1 MLPIAMTTGASIY
14 LIYHAIPCLHRFG
27 PFLSDVVGILQPLFI
42 FSMLFL
48 TFCRIEPRELK
59 PHRWHWWLLLIQGGL
74 FVLLGFAA
82 WLLISAFPYK
92 SHDVVVLLE
101 SAMLCLIC
109 PTATAAAVVTR
120 KLGGDVA
127 GITTYTIL
135 INLLAAFLVPL
146 VVPLIQPMEGVGFW
160 AAFSMISAK
169 VFPLLIMPC
178 LSAWLV
184 RYLFPKVHKW
194 LLGYPDLPF
203 YIWALALAFAI
214 AVTTKSIVRSS
225 MGMDLILM
233 MSLISLV
240 CCIFQFAAGR
250 FVGRCYRSRR
260 DCRSEPAMTSSRPAL
275 PDEGPAM
282 TSSRPARTDDLSEP
296 AMTSSRPARTDDLS
310 EPAMPTQR
318 HARPDDLSEPA
329 MPTQRHARP
338 DRASREVTAGQ
349 SLGQKNTVFA
359 IWMGYTFMT
368 PETAIVGGLYSIWHN
383 LYNSWQLYRHSQS
396 D

>member
-14 LIYHAIPCLHRFG
+14 LIYHAMPSLHRFG

-260 DCRSEPAMTSSRPAL
+260 DCRSEPAMPTQL
-275 PDEGPAM
+275 
-282 TSSRPARTDDLSEP
+282 PARPDDLSEP
-296 AMTSSRPARTDDLS
+296 AMT
-310 EPAMPTQR
+310 TQR
-318 HARPDDLSEPA
+318 PARPDDLSEPA

-383 LYNSWQLYRHSQS
+383 LYNSWQLYRHSQQ